1 MGDVVQIEKTDDF
14 NDWLSGLRDSR
25 ARAIIMSRIDR
36 ISLGLFG
43 VCKSVGQGVSEVKI
57 DYGPGY
63 RLYFVKR
70 GSVIIVLLCGGDKST
85 QSRDIKKAIKMA
97 QEI

>member
-1 MGDVVQIEKTDDF
+1 VANIQIEKTDDF
-14 NDWLSGLRDSR
+14 NDWLNGLKDSKT
-25 ARAIIMSRIDR
+25 RAIILSRIDR
-36 ISLGLFG
+36 VSLGLFG
-43 VCKSVGQGVSEVKI
+43 VCEAVGQGVSEIKI

-70 GSVIIVLLCGGDKST
+70 GLLVVVLLCGGDKST
-85 QSRDIKKAIKMA
+85 QRRDIRKAIKMA

>member
-1 MGDVVQIEKTDDF
+1 MIQIEKTDDF
-14 NDWLSGLRDSR
+14 DSWLNDLKDSKT
-25 ARAIIMSRIDR
+25 RAIIMSRIDR

-63 RLYFVKR
+63 RLYFVKK
-70 GSVIIVLLCGGDKST
+70 GSVVIVLLCGGDKST
-85 QSRDIKKAIKMA
+85 QSRDIKKAIRMA
-97 QEI
+97 QEV